1 MEGGRTC
8 RFDCIIIVKLNF
20 KNNNNVCVVLL
31 REILAA
37 YFL

>member
-20 KNNNNVCVVLL
+20 KNNNVCVVLL